1 MLSEKAALFSTP
13 AAEVTSLA
21 ASEEANTRFAQEAFG
36 TSSLAAL
43 RHKPAAELLSGVLHA
58 KDIRF
63 SMIVDGYF
71 LPESPFA
78 IYSAGRQSHVPL
90 LAGWNADEGSY
101 SGVLGKTDPTSAN
114 LAAQLRTLFKER
126 ANEAIH
132 LYPASTDEQAKRSA
146 QELSRDRGVGYAIW
160 KWLQLQKTTAH
171 VATYRY
177 QFDRARPLPP
187 GSSGNLQPRAYHS
200 AEIEYVFSVLSHAGN
215 SWPPEDLKIS
225 KLMSTYWANFAK
237 TGDPNGPGLPQWP
250 PYLGGD

>member
-1 MLSEKAALFSTP
+1 MSTGIFFPRAHSLFTP
-13 AAEVTSLA
+13 RE
-21 ASEEANTRFAQEAFG
+21 
-36 TSSLAAL
+36 
-43 RHKPAAELLSGVLHA
+43 
-58 KDIRF
+58 D
-63 SMIVDGYF
+63 
-71 LPESPFA
+71 
-78 IYSAGRQSHVPL
+78 SAHVPL

-250 PYLGGD
+250 PYLGGDSVDVMHLKPMTKAAPDEYQKRYTFLDSLSPYKS